1 MQKYLKFCKRTSKI
15 AKFAGLLRVCARIS
29 VTFMAR
35 IEEIRTLFPAL
46 SRKVYGKD
54 LVYFDNAAT
63 SQRPQSVIDMWTEIT
78 SESNAN
84 IHRAVH
90 RLADEATQAY
100 EQARDSVRNFINARS
115 REEIIFTSGTTAAVN
130 LVAFS
135 FGEAFVKEG
144 AEIVVTAAEHHAN
157 IVPWQMMCKRK
168 GAVLKVLPVDD
179 SGHLKTEML
188 DEILSEKT
196 RIMAV
201 AHISNVLGLI
211 NPVKEIIEKCHSL
224 RIPVLV
230 DGAQGVVHSKVDVQ
244 DLDCDF
250 YVFSGHKLY
259 AATGT
264 GVLYGKK
271 ELLDEM
277 PPYMGGGE
285 MVGTVSFEETTYAPL
300 PMKFEAGTQNFASAA
315 TLKSA
320 IEFTN
325 LLNDN
330 ELVDKLDKIR
340 DYLLDYLRSD
350 ERITLYGVP
359 RGTNEEKIPLFSF
372 TVKGIHHEDLAL
384 ILDKMGIA
392 VRSGQMCA
400 EPLMNR
406 FGVTGMLRVSL
417 APYNTLEEAEYFIRC
432 LDKAIK
438 MLQ

>member
-15 AKFAGLLRVCARIS
+15 AKFAGLLRVCARVS
-29 VTFMAR
+29 MTFMAR
-35 IEEIRTLFPAL
+35 IEEIRSLFPAL
-46 SRKVYGKD
+46 SKKVYGKD

-63 SQRPQSVIDMWTEIT
+63 SQRPQSVIDMWTKIT

-100 EQARDSVRNFINARS
+100 EQARDSVRDFINARS

-144 AEIVVTAAEHHAN
+144 DEIVVTEAEHHSN

-168 GAVLKVLPVDD
+168 GAVLKVLPIDD
-179 SGHLKTEML
+179 SGHLRTEML
-188 DEILSEKT
+188 DEILSDKT

-201 AHISNVLGLI
+201 THISNVLGLI
-211 NPVKEIIEKCHSL
+211 NPVKEIIEKCHASG
-224 RIPVLV
+224 IPVLI

-330 ELVDKLDKIR
+330 KLVDKLDKIR

-400 EPLMNR
+400 EPLMTR